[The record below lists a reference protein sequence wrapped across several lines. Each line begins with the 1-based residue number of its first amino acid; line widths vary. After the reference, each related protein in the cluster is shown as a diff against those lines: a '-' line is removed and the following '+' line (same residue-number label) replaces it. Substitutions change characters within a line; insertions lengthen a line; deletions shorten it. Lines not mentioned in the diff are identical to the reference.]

1 MISQKNNEKHSN
13 SEDDLYKVDK
23 RSYAQKEVSALRALL
38 GVKPDCDEQSQ
49 INNAKQFPGHLKKR
63 VER

>member
-1 MISQKNNEKHSN
+1 MISQKNNENYSN

-38 GVKPDCDEQSQ
+38 GVKPDCDEQSH
-49 INNAKQFPGHLKKR
+49 INNAKQFPTHLKKKT
-63 VER
+63 E